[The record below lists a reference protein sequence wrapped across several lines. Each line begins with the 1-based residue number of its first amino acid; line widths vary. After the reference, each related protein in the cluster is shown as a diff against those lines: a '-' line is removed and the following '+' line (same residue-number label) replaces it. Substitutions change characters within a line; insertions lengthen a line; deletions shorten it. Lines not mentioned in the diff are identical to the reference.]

1 MLDEDKV
8 SKAQASEASA
18 DDTAPPSS
26 TCAPAPD
33 FDESIIEEL
42 GGLIEDAGLYATAE
56 LAFQKNRAKLA
67 GKNVAIA
74 ALVIVLALILLHLSL
89 IALAV
94 GMVMALEPIFTIWG
108 AIGIVVGIMLLATIA
123 LVMIAW
129 SKARLLSEIF
139 APAKSVA
146 SDQGAEE

>member
-18 DDTAPPSS
+18 DDATPPSS
-26 TCAPAPD
+26 TCSPAPD

-74 ALVIVLALILLHLSL
+74 ALAIVLALILLHLSL

-139 APAKSVA
+139 APAKPVA
-146 SDQGAEE
+146 SDQGADK